1 MKIYLTRHSKTL
13 WNQEKRLQGWQD
25 SPLTAEGIEDAKLLK
40 ARITELKIDYCY
52 SSPIER
58 AKATSEIL
66 FDHFLVD
73 KRLKEMNFGK
83 YEGCLINELL
93 NDPIYN
99 RLWNLPDDDVSTPGG
114 ETYHEVQMRL
124 KDFFNDITINLK
136 SGTKNF
142 PAKILYTDD
151 ITLDYQAVKRNV
163 EKDDLWDIIA
173 EELLKYDEAQI
184 IYSERGAKI
193 VIDANDKKVNM
204 RHEDVT
210 KEINKTSVVQ
220 TGREYVVNPALAKDL
235 LEEIGILAKN
245 GKIKND
251 KIRKY
256 NQIDY
261 FVELMQGVL
270 KEIGDRDEYVI
281 FDAACGKSY
290 LSFVMNFYLKEILKK
305 KCHFIGVDYSE
316 TVIEASKRMA
326 KNLGYNNMEFIKAD
340 LTEYTPPI
348 RPDIVVSL
356 HACDTATDMA
366 LALGIRAK
374 SRAIV
379 SVPCCHKDILKQYS
393 YEPFEAITKHGIL
406 KARLADTLTDGLR
419 AAYLESVGYK
429 VSMIEY
435 ISPLE
440 TPKNIMIRAVYTG
453 KKNEK
458 SKQDFENLKEM
469 LNVKPTIER
478 FCRKGEI

>member
-1 MKIYLTRHSKTL
+1 MNKKTVQKTNL
-13 WNQEKRLQGWQD
+13 FFTGLLSRMEEN
-25 SPLTAEGIEDAKLLK
+25 KL
-40 ARITELKIDYCY
+40 
-52 SSPIER
+52 
-58 AKATSEIL
+58 
-66 FDHFLVD
+66 
-73 KRLKEMNFGK
+73 
-83 YEGCLINELL
+83 
-93 NDPIYN
+93 
-99 RLWNLPDDDVSTPGG
+99 
-114 ETYHEVQMRL
+114 
-124 KDFFNDITINLK
+124 FFNDITISFK
-136 SGTKNF
+136 SGTKDF
-142 PAKILYTDD
+142 PAKILYGDE
-151 ITLDYQAVKRNV
+151 IMLDYQAVKRTV
-163 EKDDLWDIIA
+163 ERDEIWDIIA
-173 EELLKYDEAQI
+173 EEMLKYDSAQI

-193 VIDANDKKVNM
+193 VIDASDKRVNM

-210 KEINKTSVVQ
+210 AEVSKTSVVQ

-235 LEEIGILAKN
+235 LTEIGILAKN

-270 KEIGDRDEYVI
+270 KEIGERDEYVI
-281 FDAACGKSY
+281 LDAACGKSY
-290 LSFVMNFYLKEILKK
+290 LSFVLNFYMREILKK
-305 KCHFIGVDYSE
+305 RCRFIGVDYSE
-316 TVIEASKRMA
+316 TVITASKRIA
-326 KNLGYNNMEFIKAD
+326 KNLGYNNMEFIQAD
-340 LTEYTPPI
+340 LTEYTPSV
-348 RPDIVVSL
+348 RPDIVISL

-393 YEPFEAITKHGIL
+393 YAPFEAITRHGIL
-406 KARLADTLTDGLR
+406 KARLADTLTDGIR

-453 KKNEK
+453 RKNEK
-458 SKQDFENLKEM
+458 SAKDYNNLKEM
-469 LNVKPTIER
+469 LNVKPAIER
-478 FCRKGEI
+478 FLRR

>member
-1 MKIYLTRHSKTL
+1 MNKKTVSKA
-13 WNQEKRLQGWQD
+13 N
-25 SPLTAEGIEDAKLLK
+25 
-40 ARITELKIDYCY
+40 
-52 SSPIER
+52 
-58 AKATSEIL
+58 L
-66 FDHFLVD
+66 FFS
-73 KRLKEMNFGK
+73 G
-83 YEGCLINELL
+83 LISRMEENK
-93 NDPIYN
+93 
-99 RLWNLPDDDVSTPGG
+99 S
-114 ETYHEVQMRL
+114 
-124 KDFFNDITINLK
+124 FFTDITVNFK
-136 SGTKNF
+136 SGTKIF
-142 PAKILYTDD
+142 PAKILYNDVL
-151 ITLDYQAVKRNV
+151 TLDYQAVKRQVNI
-163 EKDDLWDIIA
+163 DDIWDIVA
-173 EELLKYDEAQI
+173 EELLKYDEANI
-184 IYSERGAKI
+184 IYCERGARI
-193 VIDANDKKVNM
+193 VIEVNDKKVNM

-210 KEINKTSVVQ
+210 VAESQTSVVQ
-220 TGREYVVNPALAKDL
+220 TGREYVVNPALAKEL
-235 LEEIGILAKN
+235 LTEIGILAKN

-270 KEIGDRDEYVI
+270 KEIGEKDEYII

-290 LSFVMNFYLKEILKK
+290 LSFVMNFYMREILKK
-305 KCHFIGVDYSE
+305 KCHFIGVDYSQ
-316 TVIEASKRMA
+316 TVIDASKRMA
-326 KNLGYNNMEFIKAD
+326 KNLGYNNMEFVQAD
-340 LTEYTPPI
+340 LTEYTPPV

-393 YEPFEAITKHGIL
+393 YKPFEAITKHGIL
-406 KARLADTLTDGLR
+406 KARLADTLTDGIR

-453 KKNEK
+453 KNNEK
-458 SKQDFENLKEM
+458 SRQDYENLKKM
-469 LNVKPTIER
+469 LNVNPAIER
-478 FCRKGEI
+478 FLK

>member
-1 MKIYLTRHSKTL
+1 MNKKTISKT
-13 WNQEKRLQGWQD
+13 
-25 SPLTAEGIEDAKLLK
+25 S
-40 ARITELKIDYCY
+40 
-52 SSPIER
+52 
-58 AKATSEIL
+58 L
-66 FDHFLVD
+66 FFS
-73 KRLKEMNFGK
+73 G
-83 YEGCLINELL
+83 LISRMEEN
-93 NDPIYN
+93 
-99 RLWNLPDDDVSTPGG
+99 
-114 ETYHEVQMRL
+114 
-124 KDFFNDITINLK
+124 KDFFTDITIDFK
-136 SGTKNF
+136 SGTKTF
-142 PAKILYTDD
+142 PAKILYGDS
-151 ITLDYQAVKRNV
+151 ITLDYQAIKRIV
-163 EKDDLWDIIA
+163 SRDEIWGIIA
-173 EELLKYDEAQI
+173 EEMQKYDSARI
-184 IYSERGAKI
+184 IYSERGARI
-193 VIDANDKKVNM
+193 VIEADDKRVNM

-210 KEINKTSVVQ
+210 AEVNQTSVVQ

-235 LEEIGILAKN
+235 LTEIGILAKN

-290 LSFVMNFYLKEILKK
+290 LSFVMNFYMREILKK
-305 KCHFIGVDYSE
+305 KCRFIGVDYSE

-340 LTEYTPPI
+340 LTEYTPSV

-393 YEPFEAITKHGIL
+393 YEPFEAITRHGIL
-406 KARLADTLTDGLR
+406 KARLADTLTDGIR

-453 KKNEK
+453 KRNER
-458 SKQDFENLKEM
+458 SKQDYESLKTM
-469 LNVKPTIER
+469 LNVKPAIER
-478 FCRKGEI
+478 FLEE

>member
-1 MKIYLTRHSKTL
+1 MNKKTVSKV
-13 WNQEKRLQGWQD
+13 N
-25 SPLTAEGIEDAKLLK
+25 
-40 ARITELKIDYCY
+40 
-52 SSPIER
+52 
-58 AKATSEIL
+58 L
-66 FDHFLVD
+66 FFGGLVS
-73 KRLKEMNFGK
+73 RMEEN
-83 YEGCLINELL
+83 
-93 NDPIYN
+93 
-99 RLWNLPDDDVSTPGG
+99 
-114 ETYHEVQMRL
+114 

-163 EKDDLWDIIA
+163 EKDGLWDIIA

-305 KCHFIGVDYSE
+305 KRQREWLKISDTTIWSL
-316 TVIEASKRMA
+316 SR
-326 KNLGYNNMEFIKAD
+326 
-340 LTEYTPPI
+340 LT
-348 RPDIVVSL
+348 
-356 HACDTATDMA
+356 
-366 LALGIRAK
+366 
-374 SRAIV
+374 
-379 SVPCCHKDILKQYS
+379 
-393 YEPFEAITKHGIL
+393 
-406 KARLADTLTDGLR
+406 LR
-419 AAYLESVGYK
+419 S
-429 VSMIEY
+429 IH
-435 ISPLE
+435 
-440 TPKNIMIRAVYTG
+440 R
-453 KKNEK
+453 
-458 SKQDFENLKEM
+458 
-469 LNVKPTIER
+469 R
-478 FCRKGEI
+478 

>member
-1 MKIYLTRHSKTL
+1 MNKKTISKT
-13 WNQEKRLQGWQD
+13 
-25 SPLTAEGIEDAKLLK
+25 S
-40 ARITELKIDYCY
+40 
-52 SSPIER
+52 
-58 AKATSEIL
+58 L
-66 FDHFLVD
+66 FFS
-73 KRLKEMNFGK
+73 G
-83 YEGCLINELL
+83 LISRMEEN
-93 NDPIYN
+93 
-99 RLWNLPDDDVSTPGG
+99 
-114 ETYHEVQMRL
+114 
-124 KDFFNDITINLK
+124 KDFFTDITIDFK

-142 PAKILYTDD
+142 PAKILQGDN
-151 ITLDYQAVKRNV
+151 ITLDYQAVKRTV
-163 EKDDLWDIIA
+163 SRDEIWGIIA
-173 EELLKYDEAQI
+173 EEMQKYDSARI
-184 IYSERGAKI
+184 IYSERGARI
-193 VIDANDKKVNM
+193 VIEADDKRVNM

-210 KEINKTSVVQ
+210 AEINQTSVVQ

-235 LEEIGILAKN
+235 LTEIGILAKN

-270 KEIGDRDEYVI
+270 KEIGDRDEYII

-290 LSFVMNFYLKEILKK
+290 LSFVMNFYMREILKK
-305 KCHFIGVDYSE
+305 KCRFIGVDYSE

-340 LTEYTPPI
+340 LTEYTPSV

-393 YEPFEAITKHGIL
+393 YEPFEAITRHGIL
-406 KARLADTLTDGLR
+406 KARLADTLTDGIR
-419 AAYLESVGYK
+419 AAYLESAGYK

-453 KKNEK
+453 KRNEK
-458 SKQDFENLKEM
+458 SKQDYESLKTM
-469 LNVKPTIER
+469 LNVKPAIER
-478 FCRKGEI
+478 FLEE

>member
-1 MKIYLTRHSKTL
+1 MNKKTTSKVSLFFT
-13 WNQEKRLQGWQD
+13 G
-25 SPLTAEGIEDAKLLK
+25 LLS
-40 ARITELKIDYCY
+40 RME
-52 SSPIER
+52 E
-58 AKATSEIL
+58 
-66 FDHFLVD
+66 
-73 KRLKEMNFGK
+73 N
-83 YEGCLINELL
+83 
-93 NDPIYN
+93 
-99 RLWNLPDDDVSTPGG
+99 
-114 ETYHEVQMRL
+114 
-124 KDFFNDITINLK
+124 KDFFVDITINFK

-142 PAKILYTDD
+142 PAKILYGDT
-151 ITLDYQAVKRNV
+151 ITLDYQAVKREV
-163 EKDDLWDIIA
+163 KKDEIWDIIA

-184 IYSERGAKI
+184 IYTERGAKI
-193 VIDANDKKVNM
+193 VIDASDKKVNM

-210 KEINKTSVVQ
+210 KEVNQTSVVQ
-220 TGREYVVNPALAKDL
+220 TGREYVVNPALATDL
-235 LEEIGILAKN
+235 LTEIGILAKN

-281 FDAACGKSY
+281 LDAACGKSY
-290 LSFVMNFYLKEILKK
+290 LSFVMNFYMREILKK
-305 KCHFIGVDYSE
+305 KCRFIGVDYSE
-316 TVIEASKRMA
+316 TVIEASKKMA
-326 KNLGYNNMEFIKAD
+326 KNLGYNNMEFIQAD
-340 LTEYTPPI
+340 LTVYTPSV

-366 LALGIRAK
+366 LGLGIRAN

-393 YEPFEAITKHGIL
+393 YEPFEAITRHGIL
-406 KARLADTLTDGLR
+406 KARLADTLTDGIR

-458 SKQDFENLKEM
+458 SRNEYENLKRM
-469 LNVKPTIER
+469 LNVNPAIER
-478 FCRKGEI
+478 FLKEKNYEF

>member
-1 MKIYLTRHSKTL
+1 MNKKTVSKVNLFFT
-13 WNQEKRLQGWQD
+13 G
-25 SPLTAEGIEDAKLLK
+25 LLS
-40 ARITELKIDYCY
+40 RME
-52 SSPIER
+52 E
-58 AKATSEIL
+58 
-66 FDHFLVD
+66 
-73 KRLKEMNFGK
+73 N
-83 YEGCLINELL
+83 
-93 NDPIYN
+93 
-99 RLWNLPDDDVSTPGG
+99 
-114 ETYHEVQMRL
+114 
-124 KDFFNDITINLK
+124 KDFFTDITINFK
-136 SGTKNF
+136 SGTKIF
-142 PAKILYTDD
+142 PAKILYADK

-163 EKDDLWDIIA
+163 ERDEIWDIIA
-173 EELLKYDEAQI
+173 EELLKYDEAQF
-184 IYSERGAKI
+184 IYTERGARI

-210 KEINKTSVVQ
+210 AEVSKTSVVQ
-220 TGREYVVNPALAKDL
+220 TGREYVVNPALATEL
-235 LEEIGILAKN
+235 LTEIGILAKN

-270 KEIGDRDEYVI
+270 KEIGDKDEYVI
-281 FDAACGKSY
+281 LDAACGKSY
-290 LSFVMNFYLKEILKK
+290 LSFVLNFYMREILKK
-305 KCHFIGVDYSE
+305 KCKFIGVDYSQI
-316 TVIEASKRMA
+316 VIDASKKTA

-340 LTEYTPPI
+340 LTEYTPSV

-366 LALGIRAK
+366 LALGIRSG

-406 KARLADTLTDGLR
+406 KARLADTLTDGIR

-453 KKNEK
+453 RKNEK
-458 SKQDFENLKEM
+458 SKQDYENLKEM
-469 LNVKPTIER
+469 LHVKPAIER
-478 FCRKGEI
+478 FLEKG